1 MRLLK
6 ETFEFR
12 TDTEADAL
20 KLIEEYR
27 TNANSKGYTV
37 TKASYTRKDKKS
49 KGEIA
54 IERCLRELSKNFKP
68 QVRFDDCRDILPL
81 PFDFGVYTDKKLTKL
96 QFLIEFD
103 GCRHFRKMF
112 DDPDGTKFE
121 KVKFH
126 DKIKT
131 NYCIK
136 NNIPLLR
143 IKDINSIDESIK
155 KMFNDYPEKE

>member
-49 KGEIA
+49 KGEIIDIA
-54 IERCLRELSKNFKP
+54 YVITLTLTYGGTWDEL
-68 QVRFDDCRDILPL
+68 
-81 PFDFGVYTDKKLTKL
+81 
-96 QFLIEFD
+96 E
-103 GCRHFRKMF
+103 
-112 DDPDGTKFE
+112 
-121 KVKFH
+121 
-126 DKIKT
+126 
-131 NYCIK
+131 
-136 NNIPLLR
+136 
-143 IKDINSIDESIK
+143 
-155 KMFNDYPEKE
+155 

>member
-49 KGEIA
+49 KGEIIDTA
-54 IERCLRELSKNFKP
+54 YVIILTLTYGGTWDEL
-68 QVRFDDCRDILPL
+68 
-81 PFDFGVYTDKKLTKL
+81 
-96 QFLIEFD
+96 E
-103 GCRHFRKMF
+103 
-112 DDPDGTKFE
+112 
-121 KVKFH
+121 
-126 DKIKT
+126 
-131 NYCIK
+131 
-136 NNIPLLR
+136 
-143 IKDINSIDESIK
+143 
-155 KMFNDYPEKE
+155 

>member
-49 KGEIA
+49 KGEIIDTA
-54 IERCLRELSKNFKP
+54 YVITLTLTYGGTWDEL
-68 QVRFDDCRDILPL
+68 
-81 PFDFGVYTDKKLTKL
+81 
-96 QFLIEFD
+96 E
-103 GCRHFRKMF
+103 
-112 DDPDGTKFE
+112 
-121 KVKFH
+121 
-126 DKIKT
+126 
-131 NYCIK
+131 
-136 NNIPLLR
+136 
-143 IKDINSIDESIK
+143 
-155 KMFNDYPEKE
+155 

>member
-49 KGEIA
+49 KGEIVDTA
-54 IERCLRELSKNFKP
+54 YVITLTLTYGGAWDEL
-68 QVRFDDCRDILPL
+68 
-81 PFDFGVYTDKKLTKL
+81 
-96 QFLIEFD
+96 E
-103 GCRHFRKMF
+103 
-112 DDPDGTKFE
+112 
-121 KVKFH
+121 
-126 DKIKT
+126 
-131 NYCIK
+131 
-136 NNIPLLR
+136 
-143 IKDINSIDESIK
+143 
-155 KMFNDYPEKE
+155 

>member
-49 KGEIA
+49 KGEVIDTA
-54 IERCLRELSKNFKP
+54 YVI
-68 QVRFDDCRDILPL
+68 
-81 PFDFGVYTDKKLTKL
+81 TLTLKYGSTWD
-96 QFLIEFD
+96 EF
-103 GCRHFRKMF
+103 
-112 DDPDGTKFE
+112 E
-121 KVKFH
+121 
-126 DKIKT
+126 
-131 NYCIK
+131 
-136 NNIPLLR
+136 
-143 IKDINSIDESIK
+143 
-155 KMFNDYPEKE
+155 